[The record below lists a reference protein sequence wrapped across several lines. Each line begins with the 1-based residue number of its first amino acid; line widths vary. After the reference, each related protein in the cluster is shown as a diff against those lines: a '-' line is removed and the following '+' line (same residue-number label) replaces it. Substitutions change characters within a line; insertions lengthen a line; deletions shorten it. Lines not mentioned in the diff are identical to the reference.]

1 MAKGSENRGVRKVQP
16 QDPIKSV
23 KPIVSPEDKGSETPA
38 PTGGRSNGTI
48 FGKMRDFLSQAVN
61 SVSGAAIGGF
71 RGLKNSWFGI
81 KPVSKGISNGVGKAA
96 DFMNVSKR
104 LMSVILAVTLLGG
117 VGAGTIAFVNN
128 QQTNLILRQEDYS
141 DECGE
146 ELDAAKKAFAQTLA
160 GDPNAAQQ
168 ENAEKMWALG
178 KALGMTDEQC
188 AGMIGNM
195 MQESG
200 LDPTSVE
207 AIFSEPYQIGPR
219 KSVLFNGNDI
229 TPAMSMWTS
238 QLPGIYASSG
248 ITINIDAYRFSDGRL
263 CAGLG
268 LIGFTG
274 PLAEELLNFAEANGK
289 QWYDLD
295 LQVAAIIGGSDASR
309 ARLQS
314 FIGDTGNAGS
324 VYGGTGSWMGIMER
338 GLGHAQFSGTQFEQ
352 RLQNAEDWYARLSP
366 NSSSIAAKW
375 KDFAN
380 SVIEMAQASV
390 AAATGRHAQEMEEE
404 CQQVEPAPD
413 NGTLA
418 DAAVAYAYEN
428 YDLGRGNDGTQ
439 LYRAVH
445 DAMYPG
451 DPWYQSCDRGV
462 ACAVVWSGADD
473 DFPAGATG
481 TQLNYMRSHPE
492 KWKELG
498 PLSSCVDS
506 LEPGDILITDPDGHI
521 VMYVGNEAV
530 RKKYP
535 NSDATIVSASLN
547 TRSPGCGN
555 EGPNYYVTGDGR
567 FYVAFRY
574 VGNYDG
580 QKKNLYTGG
589 ASGTN

>member
-1 MAKGSENRGVRKVQP
+1 MAKESKNSGVRKVQP
-16 QDPIKSV
+16 QDSIKSV
-23 KPIVSPEDKGSETPA
+23 KPIVSPEDIGSETPA
-38 PTGGRSNGTI
+38 PTGGGSNGTI
-48 FGKMRDFLSQAVN
+48 FGKMRDFMSQAVN
-61 SVSGAAIGGF
+61 SVSGAAVSGF

-81 KPVSKGISNGVGKAA
+81 KPIGQGISNGVGKAA
-96 DFMNVSKR
+96 GFLNISKKA
-104 LMSVILAVTLLGG
+104 MSVILAVTMLGG
-117 VGAGTIAFVNN
+117 AGAGTIAIVNN
-128 QQTNLILRQEDYS
+128 QQTNLIIRQEDYF
-141 DECGE
+141 DDCGE
-146 ELDAAKKAFAQTLA
+146 ELEDAKKAFATTML
-160 GDPNAAQQ
+160 GDPNVMQQ
-168 ENAEKMWALG
+168 ENAEKMWAFG
-178 KALGMTDEQC
+178 KAMGMTDEQC

-195 MQESG
+195 MTESG

-219 KSVLFNGNDI
+219 KGPLFNGNWI
-229 TPAMSMWTS
+229 TAAMNTYALS
-238 QLPGIYASSG
+238 LPGIYARSNIS
-248 ITINIDAYRFSDGRL
+248 INIEAYKFSTGEY

-289 QWYDLD
+289 NWYDLD
-295 LQVAAIIGGSDASR
+295 VQVAAIIGGSDASR
-309 ARLQS
+309 ARLQQ
-314 FIGDTGNAGS
+314 FISDTGNAGS
-324 VYGGTGSWMGIMER
+324 VYGATGSWFGIMER
-338 GLGHAQFSGTQFEQ
+338 GLGAPTFSGIGFES
-352 RLQNAEDWYARLSP
+352 RLQNAQDWYARLSP

-375 KDFAN
+375 KDFAD
-380 SVIEMAQASV
+380 SVISMAGTV
-390 AAATGRHAQEMEEE
+390 AGAATGKHAQELEEE
-404 CQQVEPAPD
+404 CHEQEPAPD

-547 TRSPGCGN
+547 TRSPGCGS
-555 EGPNYYVTGDGR
+555 EGASYYVTGDGR
-567 FYVAFRY
+567 YYVAFRY
-574 VGNYDG
+574 VGSYDG
-580 QKKNLYTGG
+580 QKKNLYTGS